1 MLTQILGEP
10 ESYFSNL
17 GISVTA
23 MKSVYQ
29 RIPHPP
35 QTVKNTLVEDLN
47 LTHYKCSG
55 FITVRKRKSTSLSKP
70 QETESI
76 VCIYNDMRLELRS
89 WEIHLQGSGN
99 SEAI

>member
-10 ESYFSNL
+10 ENYFSSL
-17 GISVTA
+17 DVSVTA
-23 MKSVYQ
+23 TKSVYQ
-29 RIPHPP
+29 RILHPP
-35 QTVKNTLVEDLN
+35 QTVKNALDLN

-55 FITVRKRKSTSLSKP
+55 SVTVRKSTSLSKP

-76 VCIYNDMRLELRS
+76 VCIYSDMRLELRS

-99 SEAI
+99 NEAI